1 MAPVC
6 CTRNTA
12 DSRYWTGSDPNA
24 PNAHSSTFYVI
35 GYASVS
41 SSSRQIQLFLT
52 YRSHSAEPS
61 WRTLYTSSCTM
72 ARSRPAG
79 SCIRRCF
86 NRYSLPNYA
95 SMTQRAEVD
104 CSIASERISRGW
116 TLAWPITVSTDAIKA
131 DNSHTQSRIRSVR
144 RGNLHLDHDRWWYPI
159 LDSRM
164 VSCSNIPLT
173 TAVSSSCI
181 IRPDRSMVRPP
192 GICAD

>member
-1 MAPVC
+1 MLTIVPRWPDLVYVISGDRAKFRDAFRTRPNHCYAFTSCREAMAPVC

-72 ARSRPAG
+72 ARSKPAG
-79 SCIRRCF
+79 SCIQRCF

-104 CSIASERISRGW
+104 CSTASEKISRGW

-131 DNSHTQSRIRSVR
+131 DNSH
-144 RGNLHLDHDRWWYPI
+144 
-159 LDSRM
+159 
-164 VSCSNIPLT
+164 
-173 TAVSSSCI
+173 A
-181 IRPDRSMVRPP
+181 
-192 GICAD
+192 